1 MTKNIKK
8 KLPLFILPVLVIAGM
23 SFSGN
28 RINESSI
35 KFPYEQAGLTESEAA
50 AHLINRFTFG
60 PTPNEVDKVVHEGLE
75 KWFLQQLSANMND
88 DALNEKLK
96 DYDALNMSNAEILQK
111 YPSNAEILKLAME
124 EEKINKEAIADGSRD
139 KKEVMNDYRKK
150 HGFGTY
156 KQLYDQLISQKI
168 LRATYSQ
175 NQLQEVMTDFWFNHF
190 NISIAKSSYGMFAIS
205 YERDALRKNCLS
217 NFEQLLISTAKS
229 PAMLQ
234 YLDNARSTGK
244 NSRLG
249 DTQEQTERKI
259 EMLKNDTSAAARNK
273 QEKLEKKLNSGLNE
287 NYAREL
293 MELHTLGV
301 DGGYTQKD
309 VTEVARVL
317 TGWTVFPALREDDP
331 ARAKKLALFDSEKSK
346 RMGFVHEGD
355 FLFALNRHDDEEK
368 TILGKKF
375 PAGGGYDEGLQL
387 FHLLATH
394 PSTAKFISKKLAIHF
409 VSDNP
414 PQSLIDKMAKTF
426 LDKNGDIKQVL
437 LTMVQ
442 SPEFWSK
449 DAVREKIKSPF
460 ELAIST
466 MRILNTS
473 SISRPDVLNNWITKM
488 GQRIY
493 FYQAPTGFPD
503 NAQYWINTSS
513 LLNRINFGL
522 AVTSNKIPGLNY
534 DLAALND
541 YKEPESAEK
550 ALEVYCKLLLP
561 ERNTESTIKRLTPL
575 LNDPNLESKIDKASK
590 ENAKKDDST
599 DDGDVM
605 ASDTPIK
612 SNKKNNYS
620 GSLNFSNSSSLKQV
634 VGIILGSPE
643 FQRR

>member
-1 MTKNIKK
+1 MTRKLKK
-8 KLPLFILPVLVIAGM
+8 YFLLFITSVSFFALM
-23 SFSGN
+23 SFSGKSLN
-28 RINESSI
+28 DSDV
-35 KFPYEQAGLTESEAA
+35 KFPYKEAGLTEREAA
-50 AHLINRFTFG
+50 AHLLNRFTFG
-60 PTPNEVDKVVHEGLE
+60 PTPHEVDKVVHQGLE
-75 KWFLQQLSANMND
+75 NWFLQQLSAKNND
-88 DALNEKLK
+88 DELNRMLQG
-96 DYDALNMSNAEILQK
+96 YDALTMSNAEILKK
-111 YPSNAEILKLAME
+111 YPGNAEIQKMAME
-124 EEKINKEAIADGSRD
+124 DGLMNKDSLAKGSQN
-139 KKEVMNDYRKK
+139 KKKLMNDYRMDN
-150 HGFGTY
+150 GFGTY
-156 KQLYDQLISQKI
+156 KQLYSQLINQKI

-190 NISIAKSSYGMFAIS
+190 NISLAKSSYGMFAIS
-205 YERDALRKNCLS
+205 YERDVLRKNCLS
-217 NFEQLLISTAKS
+217 NFEKLLLSTAKS

-234 YLDNARSTGK
+234 YLDNARSTGR
-244 NSRLG
+244 NSRFG
-249 DTQEQTERKI
+249 ASKEETERRI
-259 EMLKNDTSAAARNK
+259 EKLKNDTSATGRNM
-273 QEKLEKKLNSGLNE
+273 QAKLERRLNSGLNE

-309 VTEVARVL
+309 VTEVARIL

-331 ARAKKLALFDSEKSK
+331 ARVKKLALFDSEKSK
-346 RMGFVHEGD
+346 RLGFVHEGD
-355 FLFALNRHDDEEK
+355 FLFAINKHDDEAK
-368 TILGKKF
+368 TVLGKKF
-375 PAGGGYDEGLQL
+375 PAGGGYGEGLEL

-394 PSTAKFISKKLAIHF
+394 PSTAKFISKKIAIHF

-426 LDKNGDIKQVL
+426 LEKKGDIKQVL

-473 SISRPDVLNNWITKM
+473 SINRPDVLNRWITKM

-503 NAQYWINTSS
+503 NAKYWINTSS

-522 AVTSNKIPGLNY
+522 AVTSNRIPGLDY

-541 YKEPESAEK
+541 YKEPDSPEN

-561 ERNTESTIKRLTPL
+561 ERDITSTVKRLTPL
-575 LNDPNLESKIDKASK
+575 LNDPDLGKKVEKASK
-590 ENAKKDDST
+590 ENVSNADDDSDDQKPMTPPTKKKT
-599 DDGDVM
+599 D
-605 ASDTPIK
+605 
-612 SNKKNNYS
+612 NYT
-620 GSLNFSNSSSLKQV
+620 GSLSFNNSSSLKQV

>member
-1 MTKNIKK
+1 MTRKLKK
-8 KLPLFILPVLVIAGM
+8 YFLLFITSVSFFALM
-23 SFSGN
+23 SFSGKSFN
-28 RINESSI
+28 DSDV
-35 KFPYEQAGLTESEAA
+35 KFPYKEAGLTEREAA
-50 AHLINRFTFG
+50 AHLLNRFTFG
-60 PTPNEVDKVVHEGLE
+60 PTPHEVDKVVHQGLE
-75 KWFLQQLSANMND
+75 NWFLQQLSAKNND
-88 DALNEKLK
+88 DELNRMLQG
-96 DYDALNMSNAEILQK
+96 YDALTMSNAEILKK
-111 YPSNAEILKLAME
+111 YPGNAEIQKMAME
-124 EEKINKEAIADGSRD
+124 DGLMNKDSLAKGSQN
-139 KKEVMNDYRKK
+139 KKKLMNDYRMDN
-150 HGFGTY
+150 GFGTY
-156 KQLYDQLISQKI
+156 KQLYSQLINQKI

-190 NISIAKSSYGMFAIS
+190 NISLAKSKFGIFAIP
-205 YERDALRKNCLS
+205 YERDALRKNCLG
-217 NFEQLLISTAKS
+217 NFEELLLSTAKS

-234 YLDNARSTGK
+234 YLDNASSTGR
-244 NSRLG
+244 NSKFGGTKSDLERRLA
-249 DTQEQTERKI
+249 KY
-259 EMLKNDTSAAARNK
+259 KNDNTPAGK
-273 QEKLEKKLNSGLNE
+273 KMQEKIQRQLNSGLNE

-309 VTEVARVL
+309 VTEAARVL
-317 TGWTVFPALREDDP
+317 TGWRFYIPTGEH
-331 ARAKKLALFDSEKSK
+331 SK
-346 RMGFVHEGD
+346 NIIRPGVIDNAESRRQGFVHDGD
-355 FLFALNRHDDEEK
+355 FFFAINKHDDEAK
-368 TILGKKF
+368 TVLGKKF
-375 PAGGGYDEGLQL
+375 PAGGGYGEGLEL

-394 PSTAKFISKKLAIHF
+394 PSTAKFISKKIAIHF

-426 LDKNGDIKQVL
+426 LEKKGDIKQVL

-473 SISRPDVLNNWITKM
+473 SINRPDVLNRWITKM

-503 NAQYWINTSS
+503 NAKYWINTSS

-522 AVTSNKIPGLNY
+522 AVTSNRIPGLEY

-541 YKEPESAEK
+541 YKEPDSPEN

-561 ERNTESTIKRLTPL
+561 ERDITSTVKRLTPL
-575 LNDPNLESKIDKASK
+575 LNDPDLGKKVEKASK
-590 ENAKKDDST
+590 ESAANADDDSDDQKPMTPPTKKKT
-599 DDGDVM
+599 D
-605 ASDTPIK
+605 
-612 SNKKNNYS
+612 NYT
-620 GSLNFSNSSSLKQV
+620 GSLSFNNSSSLKQV